1 MKGSAS
7 NLRLQVSVARPASEA
22 QRHVGRSSAL
32 GVLWVNRAVMRFGI
46 GAATGVFGIA
56 LIAVGARAQTGSTAN
71 PPDASTP
78 QWKILRSIQD
88 FGGLNAYAEQNAAL
102 PAAPANRVVFLG
114 DSITELWG
122 TKSPFFPGQPYLN
135 RGIAGQTTAQM
146 LIRFRQDVI
155 DLKPAAV
162 IIQGGLADIAGF
174 TGPSSLVAIQN
185 NLRSM
190 AELASLHHI
199 SPILVGEPPA
209 ADYPGRTGPEPVTQ
223 IVALNKWVARYCAS
237 SHFTF
242 LDYYSALVGSNGQM
256 KEGVSD
262 DGVHPNEKGYSIL
275 KPLAEKAI
283 ADALKKRAASNAK

>member
-1 MKGSAS
+1 MT
-7 NLRLQVSVARPASEA
+7 LRISQFLFF
-22 QRHVGRSSAL
+22 
-32 GVLWVNRAVMRFGI
+32 W
-46 GAATGVFGIA
+46 IA
-56 LIAVGARAQTGSTAN
+56 LIPVGARAQTGSTSNRAA
-71 PPDASTP
+71 ASMP
-78 QWKILRSIQD
+78 QSKILQSIKN
-88 FGGLNAYAEQNAAL
+88 FGGLNAYAEENAAL
-102 PAAPANRVVFLG
+102 PAAPANRVIFLG
-114 DSITELWG
+114 DSITEFWG
-122 TKSPFFPGQPYLN
+122 KRSSFFPGESYLN

-174 TGPSSLVAIQN
+174 TGPSSLVEIED

-190 AELASLHHI
+190 AELASFNHI
-199 SPILVGEPPA
+199 IPILVGEPPP

-223 IVALNKWVARYCAS
+223 IVALNKWVARYCTS

-242 LDYYSALVGSNGQM
+242 LNYYSALVGSNGQM

-262 DGVHPNEKGYSIL
+262 DGVHPNEKGYAIL

-283 ADALKKRAASNAK
+283 ADALKQRAIRASTPIAK

>member
-1 MKGSAS
+1 MACRIS
-7 NLRLQVSVARPASEA
+7 
-22 QRHVGRSSAL
+22 
-32 GVLWVNRAVMRFGI
+32 RFLY
-46 GAATGVFGIA
+46 FWIA
-56 LIAVGARAQTGSTAN
+56 LIAVGARAQTGSSSSPAA
-71 PPDASTP
+71 ASMP
-78 QWKILRSIQD
+78 QWQVLRSIED
-88 FGGLNAYAEQNAAL
+88 FGGLNAYAAENAAL

-114 DSITELWG
+114 DSITEFWG
-122 TKSPFFPGQPYLN
+122 QKSPFFPGEPYLN

-155 DLKPAAV
+155 DLEPAAV

-174 TGPSSLVAIQN
+174 AGPSSLVQIEN

-190 AELASLHHI
+190 AELASFHHI

-223 IVALNKWVARYCAS
+223 IVALNEWVARYCAS

-242 LDYYSALVGSNGQM
+242 LDYYSALVGTNGQM

-262 DGVHPNEKGYSIL
+262 DGVHPNEKGYAIL

-283 ADALKKRAASNAK
+283 ADALKRRAMESSASRAK

>member
-1 MKGSAS
+1 MT
-7 NLRLQVSVARPASEA
+7 LRIS
-22 QRHVGRSSAL
+22 HVL
-32 GVLWVNRAVMRFGI
+32 F
-46 GAATGVFGIA
+46 FGIA
-56 LIAVGARAQTGSTAN
+56 LFAVGARAQTGSTSPA
-71 PPDASTP
+71 DASMP
-78 QWKILRSIQD
+78 QWKVLQSIRD
-88 FGGLNAYAEQNAAL
+88 FGGLNAYAEANAAL
-102 PAAPANRVVFLG
+102 PAPPANRVVFLG

-122 TKSPFFPGQPYLN
+122 KASPFFPGKPYLN

-155 DLKPAAV
+155 DLKPAVV

-174 TGPSSLVAIQN
+174 TGPSSLAEIEN

-190 AELASLHHI
+190 AELASFNNI
-199 SPILVGEPPA
+199 SPILVGAPPA
-209 ADYPGRTGPEPVTQ
+209 ADYPGRTGPEPATQ
-223 IVALNKWVARYCAS
+223 IVALNRWIARYCAS

-262 DGVHPNEKGYSIL
+262 DGVHPNEKGYALL

-283 ADALKKRAASNAK
+283 ADALRLRATRASTSKAK

>member
-1 MKGSAS
+1 M
-7 NLRLQVSVARPASEA
+7 
-22 QRHVGRSSAL
+22 
-32 GVLWVNRAVMRFGI
+32 
-46 GAATGVFGIA
+46 
-56 LIAVGARAQTGSTAN
+56 
-71 PPDASTP
+71 P
-78 QWKILRSIQD
+78 QWEILHSIKD
-88 FGGLNAYAEQNAAL
+88 FGGLNAYAGDNAAL
-102 PAAPANRVVFLG
+102 PAAPANRVIFLG
-114 DSITELWG
+114 DSITESWSK
-122 TKSPFFPGQPYLN
+122 KSPFFPGEPYLN

-174 TGPSSLVAIQN
+174 TGPSSLVEIEN

-190 AELASLHHI
+190 AELASFNLI

-223 IVALNKWVARYCAS
+223 IVALNKWIARYCAS

-242 LDYYSALVGSNGQM
+242 LDYYSVLVGSNGQM

-262 DGVHPNEKGYSIL
+262 DGVHPNKKGYAIL
-275 KPLAEKAI
+275 KPLAENAI
-283 ADALKKRAASNAK
+283 ADALKQRAIRASTSRAK

>member
-1 MKGSAS
+1 MTF
-7 NLRLQVSVARPASEA
+7 
-22 QRHVGRSSAL
+22 
-32 GVLWVNRAVMRFGI
+32 RFRQ
-46 GAATGVFGIA
+46 FLYFWIA

-71 PPDASTP
+71 PTVSMP
-78 QWKILRSIQD
+78 QWQILRSIED
-88 FGGLNAYAEQNAAL
+88 FGGLNAYAADNAAL

-122 TKSPFFPGQPYLN
+122 KKSPFFPGEPYLN

-155 DLKPAAV
+155 DLTPAAV
-162 IIQGGLADIAGF
+162 IIQGGLADIF
-174 TGPSSLVAIQN
+174 TGPSSLTQIEN

-190 AELASLHHI
+190 AELASVNHI
-199 SPILVGEPPA
+199 SPILVGEPPP
-209 ADYPGRTGPEPVTQ
+209 ADYPGRTGPEPATQ
-223 IVALNKWVARYCAS
+223 IVVLNEWVARYCAS
-237 SHFTF
+237 SNFVF

-262 DGVHPNEKGYSIL
+262 DGVHPNEKGYAIL

-283 ADALKKRAASNAK
+283 ADALKRRAMASSTSKGK

>member
-1 MKGSAS
+1 MTF
-7 NLRLQVSVARPASEA
+7 RI
-22 QRHVGRSSAL
+22 RHFL
-32 GVLWVNRAVMRFGI
+32 FFWV
-46 GAATGVFGIA
+46 A
-56 LIAVGARAQTGSTAN
+56 LIAVGARAQTGSTSN
-71 PPDASTP
+71 PDAASMP
-78 QWKILRSIQD
+78 QWKVLQSIKD
-88 FGGLNAYAEQNAAL
+88 FGGLNAYAEDNAAL

-122 TKSPFFPGQPYLN
+122 KKSPFFPGEPYLN

-174 TGPSSLVAIQN
+174 TGPSSLVEIEN

-190 AELASLHHI
+190 AELASLNHI
-199 SPILVGEPPA
+199 SPILVGVPPA
-209 ADYPGRTGPEPVTQ
+209 ADYPGRTGPEPATQ
-223 IVALNKWVARYCAS
+223 IVALNKWIARYCAS

-242 LDYYSALVGSNGQM
+242 LDYHSALVGSNGQM

-262 DGVHPNEKGYSIL
+262 DGVHPNEKGYGIL

-283 ADALKKRAASNAK
+283 ADALKQRATRASTSKAK

>member
-1 MKGSAS
+1 MACRIS
-7 NLRLQVSVARPASEA
+7 
-22 QRHVGRSSAL
+22 
-32 GVLWVNRAVMRFGI
+32 RFLY
-46 GAATGVFGIA
+46 FWIA
-56 LIAVGARAQTGSTAN
+56 LIAVGARAQTGSSSSPAA
-71 PPDASTP
+71 ASTP
-78 QWKILRSIQD
+78 QWQVLRSIED
-88 FGGLNAYAEQNAAL
+88 FGGLSAYAAENAAL

-114 DSITELWG
+114 DSITEFWG
-122 TKSPFFPGQPYLN
+122 QKSPFFPGEPYLN

-155 DLKPAAV
+155 DLEPAAV

-174 TGPSSLVAIQN
+174 AGPSSLVQIEN

-190 AELASLHHI
+190 AELASFHHI

-223 IVALNKWVARYCAS
+223 IVALNEWVARYCAS

-262 DGVHPNEKGYSIL
+262 DGVHPNEKGYAIL

-283 ADALKKRAASNAK
+283 ADALKRRALESSASRAK

>member
-1 MKGSAS
+1 MSCRVR
-7 NLRLQVSVARPASEA
+7 NILF
-22 QRHVGRSSAL
+22 
-32 GVLWVNRAVMRFGI
+32 LW
-46 GAATGVFGIA
+46 IA
-56 LIAVGARAQTGSTAN
+56 LIAVSARAQTGTPPN
-71 PPDASTP
+71 PAAASKP
-78 QWKILRSIQD
+78 QWEVLRSIED
-88 FGGLNAYAEQNAAL
+88 FGGLNAYRAANAAL

-122 TKSPFFPGQPYLN
+122 KKSPFFPGEPYLN

-155 DLKPAAV
+155 DLKPAVV

-174 TGPSSLVAIQN
+174 TGPSSLVEIEN

-190 AELASLHHI
+190 AELASFNHI
-199 SPILVGEPPA
+199 IPILVGEPPP
-209 ADYPGRTGPEPVTQ
+209 ADYPGRTGPEPVKQ
-223 IVALNKWVARYCAS
+223 IVALNEWVARYCAS
-237 SHFTF
+237 SHFIF

-262 DGVHPNEKGYSIL
+262 DGVHPNEKGYAIL

-283 ADALKKRAASNAK
+283 AEALKQRTAGSSGSEGK